1 MQRGGLVIDDEDFA
15 FFWVVHEG
23 VAARAEAEREM
34 EQTPGRFGTN
44 QGERQNSFLE
54 ESNLPP
60 RIAFCDRSMSH
71 CPATFMAEPIIVLD
85 QLRKSFG
92 QMVAVDAI
100 SLTVA
105 QGEIFGFLGANG
117 AGKTTTMKMLCGLMI
132 PTSGHGVIAGEDIW
146 KERYSIRSKFGYVAQ
161 KFSLYPEL
169 TVQENLTFFAGASR
183 VPKSVVG
190 SRISRLLA
198 LKGLEAKRH
207 TGAGSL
213 SGGMKQLLAV
223 ACALIHEP
231 LLLFLD
237 EPTAG
242 LDPVHRQQMWDLL
255 YDLSSE
261 GTTIFVTTHYMDEAE
276 RCTELGFIHEGKL
289 LAKNSPSKLKESF
302 ASRLLELHIDPLM
315 PGLKALRAAP
325 GVLGVSLRSGRARLY
340 AAEPE
345 RLLAEWQTCWPFPEM
360 RLLDHRWVEP
370 DMEDVFK
377 AYSQGYHQML
387 SPL

>member
-1 MQRGGLVIDDEDFA
+1 
-15 FFWVVHEG
+15 
-23 VAARAEAEREM
+23 
-34 EQTPGRFGTN
+34 
-44 QGERQNSFLE
+44 
-54 ESNLPP
+54 
-60 RIAFCDRSMSH
+60 
-71 CPATFMAEPIIVLD
+71 MAEPIIVLD

-92 QMVAVDAI
+92 QMVAVNDV
-100 SLTVA
+100 SLTVE

-132 PTSGHGVIAGEDIW
+132 PTSGHGSIAGEGIS
-146 KERYSIRSKFGYVAQ
+146 KERYSIRTKFGYVAQ

-169 TVQENLTFFAGASR
+169 SVEENLSFFAGASR
-183 VPKSVVG
+183 VPG
-190 SRISRLLA
+190 ADIPGRITELLA
-198 LKGLEAKRH
+198 LTDLVAKRRAA
-207 TGAGSL
+207 AGSL

-223 ACALIHEP
+223 ACALIHKP

-255 YDLSSE
+255 YDLSHD

-289 LAKNSPSKLKESF
+289 LAKGSPYGLKESF
-302 ASRLLELHIDPLM
+302 TSRLLEMQLDPLM
-315 PGLKALRAAP
+315 PALPRLREAP
-325 GVLGVSLRSGRARLY
+325 GILGVSLRSGRARVY
-340 AAEPE
+340 AEDAET
-345 RLLAEWQTCWPFPEM
+345 LLTQWQREWPFRDI
-360 RLLDHRWVEP
+360 RLQEHRWVEP

-387 SPL
+387 KPLS